1 MSDHA
6 PILTET
12 IGSRPPEQPADS
24 LTETARGGRE
34 GSRLPPTVRVVV
46 AASALAV
53 LCVALFAAQQ
63 PHPWT
68 TLATALALSAASAVS
83 GLLLGFVF
91 GVPRVLAA
99 DRPRSTGT
107 GGGIAANTS

>member
-1 MSDHA
+1 
-6 PILTET
+6 
-12 IGSRPPEQPADS
+12 
-24 LTETARGGRE
+24 
-34 GSRLPPTVRVVV
+34 
-46 AASALAV
+46 V

-107 GGGIAANTS
+107 GGGIAANTNLEQISDWLTKILVGVGLTQFAAIIGGARRLFSAVGPRSVVVPARPHSPVD